1 MNPKE
6 FLNIVIEKFPLI
18 KIDFERVKDFSDKIS
33 DVTVTFGTGGY
44 GLWAEEWL
52 SFQDGG
58 MMYYKRLMTTTEI
71 SDEDHLRGIVDTIFQ
86 SGVSVDKVYLT
97 ITPDQPS
104 EEDIGEKLLQKM
116 SEDIAKEE
124 CQRLVNELENGEK
137 K

>member
-18 KIDFERVKDFSDKIS
+18 KIDFERVKDFADKIS
-33 DVTVTFGTGGY
+33 SVGITFGTGGY

-52 SFQDGG
+52 CLEEGG
-58 MMYYKRLMTTTEI
+58 RMNYKRLMTTTEI
-71 SDEDHLRGIVDTIFQ
+71 SDEDHLRGIVDTIFR